1 MEKHNHNILVEWQDK
16 ETESSVLLSVAIE
29 QNSQIRKYEL

>member
-1 MEKHNHNILVEWQDK
+1 MEKHNHNILAEWQDK
-16 ETESSVLLSVAIE
+16 KIESSVLLSVAIE